1 LGVSVVVRLRSTP
14 PFRGWTMMS
23 LPLSY
28 AMRVPSGDQAGR
40 SSVTPEEFVMFCGVA
55 PGVVRLKM

>member
-1 LGVSVVVRLRSTP
+1 
-14 PFRGWTMMS
+14 MMS

-40 SSVTPEEFVMFCGVA
+40 SSVTPEEFVMFWGVA
-55 PGVVRLKM
+55 PGVVRSRM